1 MVTHYDPEVNYR
13 IMVCV
18 TPQSSCRR
26 LINKAAQRADA
37 VKGEFCAVY
46 VNKSDFISKDLQQY
60 SILQELFEYAQGLGG
75 RVGILVGK
83 KVHAALSDFA
93 KENKVNEIIVGKTQ
107 RSSFEEDII
116 ESLKEHVEENN
127 IIVKII

>member
-1 MVTHYDPEVNYR
+1 MVTHYDPQVNYR
-13 IMVCV
+13 IMVCI
-18 TPQSSCRR
+18 TPQPSCKR
-26 LINKAAQRADA
+26 LINKAAQRAEEI
-37 VKGEFCAVY
+37 KGEFCAVY

-83 KVHAALSDFA
+83 KVHSALSDFA

-107 RSSFEEDII
+107 RSSFEDDII
-116 ESLKEHVEENN
+116 NSLIEQVEKSN
-127 IIVKII
+127 INVEII